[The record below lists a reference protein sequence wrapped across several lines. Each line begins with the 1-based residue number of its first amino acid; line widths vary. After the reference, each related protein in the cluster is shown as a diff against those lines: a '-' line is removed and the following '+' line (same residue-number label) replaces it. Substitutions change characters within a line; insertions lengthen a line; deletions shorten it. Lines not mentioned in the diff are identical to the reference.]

1 MLCWTTIPFY
11 NSQCTNWGLLC
22 DWWAARRE
30 GRTCAL
36 PNFMSL
42 HEILFVIE
50 EVWFMVYACI
60 CFLKT
65 ALRWRQDKPWR
76 REWEKELRA
85 RDAELAEA
93 WKFLMQDHSWSG
105 THWETIIRVKWA
117 RETQLVW
124 QAGVTEYSTS
134 SSAALHC
141 WQSTQL
147 LVASLGDKHGKMKAG
162 QCGRQL
168 GWFPASGHLL
178 PSPTSS
184 QYPLVHLQRMD
195 HCSPSGKWIA

>member
-1 MLCWTTIPFY
+1 MGNAWAVSCGLEEALLFSSLENPTIVLHRGFHRQTGFWTRNRDAEYTEKADTPSKIKRVLFCFAQFY

-50 EVWFMVYACI
+50 KVWFKVYACI

-85 RDAELAEA
+85 RDAELAKA
-93 WKFLMQDHSWSG
+93 WNFLCG
-105 THWETIIRVKWA
+105 ITV
-117 RETQLVW
+117 
-124 QAGVTEYSTS
+124 
-134 SSAALHC
+134 
-141 WQSTQL
+141 
-147 LVASLGDKHGKMKAG
+147 G
-162 QCGRQL
+162 QEHAEKQ
-168 GWFPASGHLL
+168 
-178 PSPTSS
+178 
-184 QYPLVHLQRMD
+184 
-195 HCSPSGKWIA
+195 